1 MTSETRTLIEPTDI
15 SAVEFECTHCK
26 VKILYPL
33 GGIDRL
39 SDKCPNCYQS
49 WFAAKSALAHP
60 SERQPVDQVKAAI
73 VGIQTLFPNLG
84 ILAKIRLEITPK
96 ISN

>member
-1 MTSETRTLIEPTDI
+1 MTSETRILIEPTDI
-15 SAVEFECTHCK
+15 SAIEFQCLHCG

-39 SDKCPNCYQS
+39 SDKCPNCYQP

-60 SERQPVDQVKAAI
+60 SERQPVDQIKSAI
-73 VGIQTLFPNLG
+73 AGIQALFPNSSL
-84 ILAKIRLEITPK
+84 LARVRLDVTPK